1 MKAGKNE
8 LVFEPRRKQISSDGL
23 TVQAVALALR
33 SAVDGMVGTVYR
45 ENNEE
50 YDIRV
55 KIEDSAL
62 RDIKDL
68 KNIPVVS
75 PSGIFPLSRYAD
87 IRFAGGSNMIVRLDK
102 QRTAG
107 ITAELLPGYAQSAVL
122 ADVMNDPCKNVYRYA
137 SLLSVLPL

>member
-1 MKAGKNE
+1 MNANVNMKAGKNE

-62 RDIKDL
+62 RDIEDL

-75 PSGIFPLSRYAD
+75 PAGIFPLSRYAD
-87 IRFAGGSNMIVRLDK
+87 IRSPAAP
-102 QRTAG
+102 T
-107 ITAELLPGYAQSAVL
+107 
-122 ADVMNDPCKNVYRYA
+122 
-137 SLLSVLPL
+137 